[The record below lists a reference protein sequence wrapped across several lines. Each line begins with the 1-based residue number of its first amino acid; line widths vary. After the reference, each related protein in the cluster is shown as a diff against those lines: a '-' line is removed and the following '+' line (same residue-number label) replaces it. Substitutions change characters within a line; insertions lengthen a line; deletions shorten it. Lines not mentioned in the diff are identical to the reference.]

1 MSFLVA
7 YVLFPVVSYLIGS
20 ISFGLLVAKIKS
32 VDLRSQGSGNVG
44 ATNVLR
50 VLGTK
55 AGGVVF
61 GLDVLKGAVPALA
74 LAYIGRA
81 VAPDAP
87 SWKMLGIIYG
97 ACAIFGHVYPI
108 FHQLRGGKAVATS
121 CGVFLCLAPLQTLT
135 ALAVWAVVLIF
146 WKYVSVASMAA
157 ALSFFLMVLALY
169 HQAADLPTAVPE
181 KEFMVITALLV
192 AAVVFYRHRANIKRL
207 RAGTEPK
214 IMTSKADLRTKEA
227 EKKYGKGRLRG
238 AAGRRNRTRSTEALR
253 NLSIKKK
260 EAEQDDRPGESDD
273 NAASDSQQFETAAPL
288 EEVEE
293 ISAEAVEPII
303 DEQNTDAEETRDLPE
318 LPELPEAAEDDGEE
332 AKDQTE

>member
-1 MSFLVA
+1 MLLIPGAAPAILIGRFVMQFRLFLQELRNMSFLVA

-87 SWKMLGIIYG
+87 SLKMLGIIYG

-169 HQAADLPTAVPE
+169 HQAADLPAAVPE
-181 KEFMVITALLV
+181 KEFMVITALRSPLS
-192 AAVVFYRHRANIKRL
+192 FSI
-207 RAGTEPK
+207 GTAP
-214 IMTSKADLRTKEA
+214 IS
-227 EKKYGKGRLRG
+227 RG
-238 AAGRRNRTRSTEALR
+238 CAQAPNPRS
-253 NLSIKKK
+253 
-260 EAEQDDRPGESDD
+260 
-273 NAASDSQQFETAAPL
+273 
-288 EEVEE
+288 
-293 ISAEAVEPII
+293 
-303 DEQNTDAEETRDLPE
+303 
-318 LPELPEAAEDDGEE
+318 
-332 AKDQTE
+332 